1 MIQLSYSISGEH
13 IVIQLSGDLDIES
26 TELIEQELIPMLEK
40 YQSIRLDFEKVLFV
54 DSSGIGIL
62 MFLVQTLQE
71 QNKEIT
77 ICNVTAEVM
86 EVLKLLQIPEI
97 LGESIFA

>member
-40 YQSIRLDFEKVLFV
+40 YQSIRLDFEKVL
-54 DSSGIGIL
+54 
-62 MFLVQTLQE
+62 
-71 QNKEIT
+71 
-77 ICNVTAEVM
+77 
-86 EVLKLLQIPEI
+86 
-97 LGESIFA
+97 